1 MTTPSM
7 LLQGQTALVTGAGR
21 GIGRA
26 AALALAGA
34 GAGVVLAARTAS
46 ELASAQADI
55 EAQGGRALSV
65 PLDVADRR
73 AAEAAVQ
80 AAEAAFGAVDILVQ
94 AAGMIGPI
102 GPFTD
107 IDAAAW
113 RHCLDVNLL
122 GSFNMAQSVLGGMLR
137 RNHGRIIML
146 SSLIASRAFPR
157 FSAYAVSKA
166 GVDHLVR
173 SLAAEL
179 EGTGVAVNAVYPG
192 MTDTAM
198 QTEIREAP
206 PEQIGGG
213 MWQYY
218 HDAWQQG
225 RLLNPEVPARL
236 ILFLA
241 SPLAKDVRGQ
251 IVPIESSEAQ
261 GWLGALA
268 ARQAEG
274 G

>member
-1 MTTPSM
+1 M
-7 LLQGQTALVTGAGR
+7 QGRTALVTGAGR

-26 AALALAGA
+26 VALALAGA
-34 GAGVVLAARTAS
+34 GAGVVLAARTAA
-46 ELASAQADI
+46 ELASAQADV
-55 EAQGGRALSV
+55 EALGGRALSV
-65 PLDVADRR
+65 PLDVADRQ
-73 AAEAAVQ
+73 AAGTAVQ

-94 AAGMIGPI
+94 AAGVIGPI
-102 GPFTD
+102 GPFGEV
-107 IDAAAW
+107 DAAAW
-113 RHCLDVNLL
+113 RRCLDVNLL
-122 GSFNMAQSVLGGMLR
+122 GSFNMAEAVLGGMLR
-137 RNHGRIIML
+137 RNQGRIILL

-157 FSAYAVSKA
+157 LSACAVSKA
-166 GVDHLVR
+166 GVDHLAR
-173 SLAAEL
+173 RLAAEL

-213 MWQYY
+213 MRQYY

-225 RLLNPEVPARL
+225 RLLKPEVPARL

-241 SPLAKDVRGQ
+241 SPLAEGVRGQ
-251 IVPIESSEAQ
+251 IVPIESPEAQ